1 MRYIVESRHTPE
13 ECLQA
18 LDEILAKGA
27 DTLGKFEWGCKSG
40 DHTGYAFMEAAN
52 ESQVRKLIP
61 QFLSEKT
68 RIVQVGKFTPQEIK
82 SFHKAA

>member
-1 MRYIVESRHTPE
+1 MRYIVESRHTEE
-13 ECLQA
+13 ECLKA

-40 DHTGYAFMEAAN
+40 DHTGYAFIDAEN
-52 ESQVRKLIP
+52 ESKVRSMIP

-68 RIVQVGKFTPQEIK
+68 RVVQVGKFTPQEIK